1 MSSKEKGNLYIFITA
16 FLWSLGGLI
25 LKYIPY
31 SAMTTNGLRS
41 IIAFAVLLL
50 YRRKLRMK
58 VNTIIV
64 AAAICMSA
72 TNILYVMANQLTTAA
87 NAIVIQYTAPIWVLI
102 WNSFYHKKRPAI
114 MDIFTMIL
122 AFFGTFLF
130 FFDGLSKGFLF
141 GNFIALLSGIS
152 FSGVLFLNYLPDSS
166 SEDSS
171 MIGFLLSFV
180 IAIPFLSDVT
190 AKSNPTAV
198 TAILVLGIF
207 QVGLAYI
214 FFAKGSRLTTPIT
227 GSLISL
233 LETVMNPLWVFL
245 FYGEKI
251 GRYAL
256 FGAFFIIFAVA
267 LQIIS
272 GKEAQ
277 QFLLHPCGKRLF
289 FIL

>member
-1 MSSKEKGNLYIFITA
+1 MSSKQKGNLYIFITA

-31 SAMTTNGLRS
+31 GAMTTNGLRS
-41 IIAFAVLLL
+41 IIALAVLLL
-50 YRRKLRMK
+50 YRRDLHLK
-58 VNTIIV
+58 VNRIIV
-64 AAAICMSA
+64 IAAICMSA

-102 WNSFYHKKRPAI
+102 WNSAYHKKMPAKI
-114 MDIFTMIL
+114 DLFTMFL

-171 MIGFLLSFV
+171 IIGFLLSFL
-180 IAIPFLSDVT
+180 IAIPFLSDVP

-198 TAILVLGIF
+198 IAILILGIF
-207 QVGLAYI
+207 QVGFAYI
-214 FFAKGSRLTTPIT
+214 FFAKGSRLTTPVT

-233 LETVMNPLWVFL
+233 LEAMMNPLWVFL

-251 GRYAL
+251 GRFAF
-256 FGAFFIIFAVA
+256 FGAVFIILAVA
-267 LQIIS
+267 LQILS
-272 GKEAQ
+272 GKEDA
-277 QFLLHPCGKRLF
+277 
-289 FIL
+289 